1 MKTFTTITGVL
12 LGVALLLVL
21 LAGGFFL
28 FRHLIGLFNTLDPTI
43 ATVTA
48 IASMVALLCAVII
61 RGGVN
66 GVSRNDATL
75 PERLKL
81 YEQLLCAQCE
91 RLKIKQKRQDGVSD
105 DERNRGERLLTLQG
119 SPAVI
124 ASYAALQQL
133 STQAGVEQAVIVAQ
147 LAKLVL
153 DMRKDLGQGVSNLP
167 QQDILTLLS

>member
-1 MKTFTTITGVL
+1 MTGIL

-43 ATVTA
+43 ATVTT
-48 IASMVALLCAVII
+48 IASIVALLSAVII

-66 GVSRNDATL
+66 GVRRNDATL
-75 PERLKL
+75 PEKLKL

-105 DERNRGERLLTLQG
+105 DEMDRTERLLALQG

-124 ASYAALQQL
+124 ADYAALQQL
-133 STQAGVEQAVIVAQ
+133 TTQAGVEQAVIVAQ
-147 LAKLVL
+147 ITKLVL
-153 DMRKDLGQGVSNLP
+153 DMRKDLGKNVSNFP
-167 QQDILTLLS
+167 EKDILTLLG